1 MKILRA
7 QGQARFPP
15 TQTKQEADR
24 IIGKGLKNQSRRV
37 SEPGEDTDPGASEE
51 GNESWGNSQR
61 SALAFQRKV
70 WNRCCGPELAFALP
84 QQDI

>member
-15 TQTKQEADR
+15 TQTRQEADR

-37 SEPGEDTDPGASEE
+37 SEPGEDTDPAVL
-51 GNESWGNSQR
+51 
-61 SALAFQRKV
+61 SALWGIGAHSLGNGGPGSFQGGEF
-70 WNRCCGPELAFALP
+70 WAET
-84 QQDI
+84 